1 MRTVPIAFT
10 AHLIKTN
17 AEMAFFNKTHKK
29 GLAGNGFM
37 NLPCASVQV
46 CKWILLNIIC
56 ASSIIKWNFIILDL
70 CKKEN
75 YLIKDFYLLY
85 FLGGY

>member
-37 NLPCASVQV
+37 NLPCARDIVEYYL
-46 CKWILLNIIC
+46 C
-56 ASSIIKWNFIILDL
+56 IKYN
-70 CKKEN
+70 KME
-75 YLIKDFYLLY
+75 LY
-85 FLGGY
+85 YS